1 MGNKVKKFLC
11 LFCIFFTFSITP
23 IVYGEDISL
32 NVDKNEVTTQVSVS
46 SDEYQNGDATP
57 QNQYDVTKSSNSY
70 DNQVSSDS
78 HIGGQSYIDN
88 SNKSDIDE
96 DTIGSSYVEDSS
108 IVSERESSESNEVDS
123 QESFQFDQLQTKET
137 TVTDN
142 TSNLSASHIFWDDQ
156 WDIKNV
162 TNNGD
167 SYELYQASKNTTIA
181 IVDTGIML
189 EHPDLAYSLGE
200 HLKNFVPAGGFD
212 GSEAY
217 EQGNVTDVI
226 DSQGHGT
233 EVAGQITAN
242 GNILGVAPGITINI
256 YRVFGESY
264 AKPKWIAEAVK
275 QAADDGNRVITISA
289 GQYLMI
295 TGSYED
301 GTNDYQDYL
310 IYKEAVDYATSKG
323 SIVVAALGN
332 EGLNTQDNQALVDY
346 LSTHRNIKVPGVV
359 VDAPSVFD
367 NVVAVGG
374 IDYYNNL
381 SDFSN
386 YNSAAIYA
394 PAGTTANLVKYGEEA
409 FINQG
414 FYLTDWIFTTSSTG
428 WYQYVYGNSFAAPKV
443 AGALALVADKYN
455 ITDVQQLKEYLIYH
469 SPEINGLKILNIV
482 DLLSE
487 DIKTVYTDII
497 YKKTLVESRVGVSLE
512 VLNMSKEFN
521 DVTPDNYIAKY
532 NSQNS
537 KNNKFNDRGVV
548 SLRSCETLPNTGA
561 NRDVIYEVLGLVLL
575 VISISWKRRNEN

>member
-1 MGNKVKKFLC
+1 MGNNVKKFLC
-11 LFCIFFTFSITP
+11 LLCMFFTFSITP

-32 NVDKNEVTTQVSVS
+32 SVDKNEVTTQVSVS
-46 SDEYQNGDATP
+46 SSDEYQSGDATP
-57 QNQYDVTKSSNSY
+57 QNQYDVTKSSDSY
-70 DNQVSSDS
+70 DNHVGS
-78 HIGGQSYIDN
+78 QSYIDN
-88 SNKSDIDE
+88 SNKSDTAE
-96 DTIGSSYVEDSS
+96 DTINSSYVEDSS
-108 IVSERESSESNEVDS
+108 IVSEQESGESKEVDS
-123 QESFQFDQLQTKET
+123 QENFQSDQVQTKET
-137 TVTDN
+137 TADGN
-142 TSNLSASHIFWDDQ
+142 TNNLSASHIFWDKQ

-162 TNNGD
+162 TNNGE

-181 IVDTGIML
+181 IVDTGIMT
-189 EHPDLAYSLGE
+189 EHPDLAFSLGDY
-200 HLKNFVPAGGFD
+200 LKNFVPEGGFD

-217 EQGNVTDVI
+217 EQGNVADVTDF
-226 DSQGHGT
+226 QGHGT

-242 GNILGVAPGITINI
+242 GNMLGVAPGITINI

-264 AKPKWIAEAVK
+264 AKPEWIAEAVK
-275 QAADDGNRVITISA
+275 QAADDGNRVITISS

-332 EGLNTQDNQALVDY
+332 EGLNIQDNQALVDY
-346 LSTHRNIKVPGVV
+346 VSTYRNIKVPGVV

-386 YNSAAIYA
+386 YSSAAIYA

-409 FINQG
+409 FTNQG
-414 FYLTDWIFTTSSTG
+414 FYLTDWIFTTSYTG

-455 ITDVQQLKEYLIYH
+455 ITDVKQLKEYLISH
-469 SPEINGLKILNIV
+469 SPEINSLKILNIV

-487 DIKTVYTDII
+487 DIKTVYTEII
-497 YKKTLVESRVGVSLE
+497 YKKALIESRVEVSLE
-512 VLNMSKEFN
+512 VLNMSKKFN

-532 NSQNS
+532 NSKNS
-537 KNNKFNDRGVV
+537 ENNKINDRGVV

-561 NRDVIYEVLGLVLL
+561 NRDVTYEVLGLFLL
-575 VISISWKRRNEN
+575 AISTSWKKKMKTE